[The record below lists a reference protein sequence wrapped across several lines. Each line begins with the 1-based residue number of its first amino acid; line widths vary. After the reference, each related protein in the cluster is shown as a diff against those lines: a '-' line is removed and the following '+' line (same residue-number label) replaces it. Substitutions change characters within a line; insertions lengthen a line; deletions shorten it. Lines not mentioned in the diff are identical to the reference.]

1 MGRSMTNFTVGDE
14 VRLKSGGP
22 KMKVKQVIFDDVTRV
37 QAYIQCAWS
46 GAPINGVIFN
56 EEETYEPNLLEIV

>member
-1 MGRSMTNFTVGDE
+1 
-14 VRLKSGGP
+14 
-22 KMKVKQVIFDDVTRV
+22 MKVKQVIFDDVTRV